1 MREIKVYKICTG
13 LNSIYLINETINTL
27 KILISVNIIF
37 MIISNSL
44 PLTFIL
50 DTSRGDFSFF
60 QLFYILVLLYYY
72 WVEYIILQE

>member
-1 MREIKVYKICTG
+1 MREIKVYKICIG
-13 LNSIYLINETINTL
+13 LNIIYLINETINTL

-50 DTSRGDFSFF
+50 DTSGGNFSFF
-60 QLFYILVLLYYY
+60 SIVLYSTLRYIG
-72 WVEYIILQE
+72 WSI